1 MNQEKIIFKLLNNDE
16 FLTTLKSLVQHNKML
31 SEDIDMFFQEYVE
44 TGKAKK
50 QKKKLILVKKF

>member
-1 MNQEKIIFKLLNNDE
+1 
-16 FLTTLKSLVQHNKML
+16 ML